1 MAKYRSDFDEETLLI
16 NTIKNKLRMSDGE
29 SASKANKKAQRVRWY
44 DQIRPSS
51 AAKITSCK
59 NLRRGSLN
67 KGKPIVAANQP
78 PIAQPEQS
86 NNPDLELLYQAVGYR
101 SSLNLKPVP
110 RKPEKENAQEDDF
123 DFLQLK
129 EMSRTNFNDRKY
141 MSSKLRRK
149 GSLKPSKPQKA
160 QSSIN
165 LHSISALVGIYS
177 NSRPQSGKGTMVRS
191 GSGNLQFWNSLRN
204 YSKISLSNA

>member
-1 MAKYRSDFDEETLLI
+1 MITKPS
-16 NTIKNKLRMSDGE
+16 KKL
-29 SASKANKKAQRVRWY
+29 QRVRWQ
-44 DQIRPSS
+44 DQIRPGSAIKISS
-51 AAKITSCK
+51 SK

-67 KGKPIVAANQP
+67 KNKASFPISQP
-78 PIAQPEQS
+78 VISQPEPS
-86 NNPDLELLYQAVGYR
+86 SADLELLYQSVGYK
-101 SSLNLKPVP
+101 STPTLTLKSVP
-110 RKPEKENAQEDDF
+110 TKKVEKENILDDDF

-149 GSLKPSKPQKA
+149 GSLKPNKPQKT

-177 NSRPQSGKGTMVRS
+177 NSRPTSSKGSGMSRS
-191 GSGNLQFWNSLRN
+191 GSGGQQFWNSLRN
-204 YSKISLSNA
+204 YSKLSLGNA